1 MGVEYLEE
9 KFEGITDTTRNRHSK
24 DRECNSLNKNDKTNT
39 SPDNYTEK

>member
-9 KFEGITDTTRNRHSK
+9 TFEGITDTTRNRYSK
-24 DRECNSLNKNDKTNT
+24 DRESNRLNKNDKTNT